1 MSACVFAVARHL
13 ILIRMYKTSFHDKTD
28 CNIIFSVLI
37 ITRTV
42 TKKTV
47 IKHMCLHCENNDSH
61 LGMFTVLKTCQSN
74 CLLIHVLIL
83 FSYTNT
89 ERLRSILIVRSQ
101 QIQAT
106 DKCH

>member
-1 MSACVFAVARHL
+1 
-13 ILIRMYKTSFHDKTD
+13 MYKTSLHDKTD

-47 IKHMCLHCENNDSH
+47 IKQMCLHCENNDSQ
-61 LGMFTVLKTCQSN
+61 LGMFTVLKICQFN

-83 FSYTNT
+83 FSYTNKIP
-89 ERLRSILIVRSQ
+89 RD
-101 QIQAT
+101 T
-106 DKCH
+106 DQFQS